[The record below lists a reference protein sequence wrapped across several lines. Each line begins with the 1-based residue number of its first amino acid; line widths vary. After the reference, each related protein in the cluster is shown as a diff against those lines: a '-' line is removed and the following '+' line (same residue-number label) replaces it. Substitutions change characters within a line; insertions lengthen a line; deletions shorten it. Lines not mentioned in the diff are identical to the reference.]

1 MRLDLPALLCALL
14 GGTAS
19 AAAPQQVAFEVATP
33 LAARAEVAARMLHGL
48 QHQRLVAHAASSGRR
63 LEGAALDPR
72 AERWQLFVP
81 DSCRDAP
88 CGLLVWVSP
97 WDQAAPPRDWL
108 AALEV
113 ARVAYVAAERS
124 GNAQDVLDR
133 RVPLAL
139 LGLAGVR
146 ARIEVDPA
154 RVYIGG
160 FSGGGRVAS
169 RIAAGYPDQFRGGV
183 FVATSDGL
191 GTSDAAVPPLARL
204 AALRAGRWWFAVG
217 DEDQEN
223 AAITHDAY
231 KHWQRVCA
239 LGSRLT
245 RVTGWGHRTLDGRRL
260 RQALRFLDAPPTV
273 SASAQTACEHALTT
287 AAAAALAEVR
297 RLREAGATA
306 EARSALLDAHRSFG
320 GLIEVEFAALWA
332 QARAEGWTEQ

>member
-1 MRLDLPALLCALL
+1 MLRALALLCC
-14 GGTAS
+14 AS
-19 AAAPQQVAFEVATP
+19 AGLAAAALAQQVSFDAVSP

-48 QHQRLVAHAASSGRR
+48 QHQRLIAHAASSGRR
-63 LEGAALDPR
+63 LEGQAIDPR
-72 AERWQLFVP
+72 VERWQLYLP

-108 AALEV
+108 APLED
-113 ARVAYVAAERS
+113 ARMAYVAAERS

-139 LGLAGVR
+139 LGLAG
-146 ARIEVDPA
+146 ARTRLDIDA
-154 RVYIGG
+154 SRVYIGG

-169 RIAAGYPDQFRGGV
+169 RIAAGYPDVFRGGI

-204 AALRAGRWWFAVG
+204 QALRAGRWWFAVG
-217 DEDQEN
+217 DEDPEN
-223 AAITHDAY
+223 AAITHDAF

-239 LGSRLT
+239 LGSKLT

-260 RQALRFLDAPPTV
+260 RQALQYVAAATATDA
-273 SASAQTACEHALTT
+273 AAQAACERKL
-287 AAAAALAEVR
+287 AAEATAALAEVE
-297 RLREAGATA
+297 RLRAAGERDA
-306 EARSALLDAHRSFG
+306 ARAALLDAHRRYG
-320 GLIEVEFAALWA
+320 GLIADEFA
-332 QARAEGWTEQ
+332 RGWTEE